1 MASDHLVVE
10 LSDVLRDALHLPT
23 DRRAFDYFTF
33 FGLDKD
39 NITDEA
45 VEKAVLRR
53 SRALRTWQNSP
64 HHSEEAIKLLP
75 AIHRIAKVLRDPRR
89 RQAYTTEL
97 ERLMSGL
104 TEEPEEVFE
113 SMVRTA
119 LADGVM
125 DQASRVELLRFARSN
140 NIEDPEQ
147 IIGRISKAAPGPRA
161 GIAGGEKAISF
172 DDYNAGAAG
181 FRRAINYLLS
191 HGRLTAESG
200 AKAVEVSGRFKVD
213 QDQAKK
219 ILDEARREY
228 FTELAESSATGGVL
242 SNNQA
247 RLLMPK
253 AKALGLG
260 LEAAYEIVS
269 EYTFTNVTQADL
281 SEMRLAS
288 AAFADSEIESIL
300 DRQETVYFNPKLTLV
315 DRLKGWPMQ
324 TAKVLLV
331 LGVVG
336 FGGLW
341 VYENFLSYWIDDL
354 IAGRDATELEV
365 VSEVASES
373 VEAWKPPKPDSPS
386 GRLTLLPLS
395 EADPPAF
402 EIKIDEVSRSEYQ
415 EFLIA
420 SFHPAIP
427 IGWSGALVY
436 PEGTGEYPVTGIAW
450 SDAAAYCQWVAK
462 RFRLPKGRVRPPS
475 VGEYERV
482 LKESLVDGMDPRG
495 VDFDEASGF
504 DERSIGPRRGTKYDV
519 FLLDSGQIY
528 DLLGNASEWGV
539 DTKAGKKA
547 VLGGHYSVGGRSA
560 ELNHLDYIDPSETS
574 EVIGFRYVISPP
586 IGK

>member
-10 LSDVLRDALHLPT
+10 LSDVLRDALRLPS

-39 NITDEA
+39 SITDEA

-53 SRALRTWQNSP
+53 SKALRTWQNSP
-64 HHSEEAIKLLP
+64 RHSEEAIKLLP

-97 ERLMSGL
+97 ERLMSGM
-104 TEEPEEVFE
+104 TEQPEEVFE

-147 IIGRISKAAPGPRA
+147 VIGRISEASPGPRA
-161 GIAGGEKAISF
+161 GVAEGEKALSF
-172 DDYNAGAAG
+172 DDYDAGAAG
-181 FRRAINYLLS
+181 FRRAVNYLLS

-200 AKAVEVSGRFKVD
+200 AKAVEVSSRFKVD
-213 QDQAKK
+213 KDQAQE
-219 ILDEARREY
+219 ILDMARREY

-269 EYTFTNVTQADL
+269 EYTFTNVTQDEL

-288 AAFADSEIESIL
+288 AAFDDREIESIL
-300 DRQETVYFNPKLTLV
+300 DRQETVYFNPRLTFA
-315 DRLKGWPMQ
+315 DRLRGWPMQ
-324 TAKVLLV
+324 TAKVLIV

-336 FGGLW
+336 FGGFW
-341 VYENFLSYWIDDL
+341 FYENFLSFWADDL
-354 IAGRDATELEV
+354 IAGRSATEEEV
-365 VSEVASES
+365 VSPEASES
-373 VEAWKPPKPDSPS
+373 AEAWKPPKPDSPS

-402 EIKIDEVSRSEYQ
+402 EIKIDEVSRAEYQ
-415 EFLIA
+415 EFLNV
-420 SFHPAIP
+420 SFHPSVP
-427 IGWSGALVY
+427 LGWSGALVY
-436 PEGTGEYPVTGIAW
+436 PEGTADFPVTGIAW
-450 SDAAAYCQWVAK
+450 SDATAYCQWAAK
-462 RFRLPKGRVRPPS
+462 RFRLPRGRVRLPT
-475 VGEYERV
+475 VGEYERA
-482 LKESLVDGMDPRG
+482 LKESLVDDVDPRSA
-495 VDFDEASGF
+495 DYDEVSGF
-504 DERSIGPRRGTKYDV
+504 GERSLGPGREAKYDV
-519 FLLDSGQIY
+519 LLLDSGQIY
-528 DLLGNASEWGV
+528 DLLGNASEWGA
-539 DTKAGKKA
+539 DAKDGKRA
-547 VLGGHYSVGGRSA
+547 VLGGHYSAGGRPA
-560 ELNHLDYIDPSETS
+560 ELNHLDYLDPSETS
-574 EVIGFRYVISPP
+574 EVLGFRYVISPP